1 METLLQDL
9 KYGIRM
15 LVKNP
20 GFTAIAVIALALGIG
35 PTTAIFSVVNAVLL
49 KPLPFVEPSQLLMVY
64 ETNLQRGF
72 NRGTMSYP
80 NFADMRDQNQV
91 FEKMSSYHSGDFI
104 LTGRGEPLRLQGAV
118 VNADLFPLLGV
129 KASLGRT
136 FLPDED
142 KPGSV
147 RVVVLSNR
155 LWRNHFNS
163 DPGVVGNSLVLDGKN
178 FTVVG
183 VMPEGFQFPVQN
195 EPVELWSTIAGEASG
210 EDPMTSHRGAH
221 YMNAIARLKP
231 GVTIEQARADLET
244 IAGRLEQQYPDTN
257 SHRGVFIESALESLV
272 TDVRLALLVI
282 LGAVGCVLLIA
293 CANVANLLLARAT
306 SRHKEMAI
314 RAALGASRLR
324 VMRQLLTESIFL
336 AILGGSIGL
345 LLALWGTSLLVSII
359 GNDVPRSAEIGID
372 GRVLGFTLL
381 VSLLTGVVFGLVP
394 ALHSSKTDLTESL
407 KEGGRGSTEGSRRNT
422 MRGALVIIEVAIAV
436 VLLAGAG
443 LLIQSLLRLQHV
455 NPGFNP
461 KNVLSFSLGLPEVKY
476 STQKQIDFFNEII
489 SRIESLP
496 GVQAASAVLPLPLG
510 SDRIRIT
517 FETEGRSIPRS
528 ELPASEYRAVA
539 LNYFRTM
546 GIPLLKGR
554 DFDERDSRQSTQV
567 IVVNEDFAQRF
578 FPGDD
583 AIGKHIKPGMS
594 NGEDKPAWREIVGI
608 VGSVHHLSLSSEP
621 TPEYYVP
628 HTQMPF
634 DSMTIVARTEGDP
647 RALISAVQR
656 EVRALDSELPVYNI
670 KTLEECVAASVAQP
684 RFNTVLLAIFA
695 GIALVLTAVGLFG
708 VMSYTVR
715 QRTHEI
721 GIRMAL
727 GAAETDVLKMV
738 VRQGM
743 TLAGIGMG
751 IGLAGVY
758 FLTQLIT
765 SMLFGIGATDPLTF
779 VAISVVL
786 AIVALGACFVPAR
799 RATRV
804 DPMVALRYE

>member
-20 GFTAIAVIALALGIG
+20 GFTAIAVIALAPGIG

-80 NFADMRDQNQV
+80 NFADVRDQNQV

-670 KTLEECVAASVAQP
+670 KTLEEYVAASVAQP

-727 GAAETDVLKMV
+727 GAAQTDVLKMV

-751 IGLAGVY
+751 IGLAGAY

>member
-20 GFTAIAVIALALGIG
+20 GFTAIAVIALAPGIG

-80 NFADMRDQNQV
+80 NFADVRDQNQV

-634 DSMTIVARTEGDP
+634 DSITIVARTEGDP
-647 RALISAVQR
+647 RARISAVQR

-670 KTLEECVAASVAQP
+670 KTLEEYVAASVAQP

-727 GAAETDVLKMV
+727 GAAQTDVLKMV

-751 IGLAGVY
+751 IGLAGAY

>member
-35 PTTAIFSVVNAVLL
+35 ATTAIFSVVNAVLL
-49 KPLPFVEPSQLLMVY
+49 KPLPFVEPGRLLMVY

-80 NFADMRDQNQV
+80 NFADVRDQNQV

-163 DPGVVGNSLVLDGKN
+163 DPGVVGSSLVFDGKN

-183 VMPEGFQFPVQN
+183 VMPDGFQFPVQN
-195 EPVELWSTIAGEASG
+195 EPVELWSTVAGDASG

-257 SHRGVFIESALESLV
+257 SHRGVFIESALEGLV
-272 TDVRLALLVI
+272 VDVRLALLVI

-324 VMRQLLTESIFL
+324 VMRQLLTESILL

-345 LLALWGTSLLVSII
+345 LLALWGTNLLVSII

-381 VSLLTGVVFGLVP
+381 VSLVTGVVFGLVP

-476 STQKQIDFFNEII
+476 STQKQIDFFNEIVA
-489 SRIESLP
+489 RIESLP
-496 GVQAASAVLPLPLG
+496 GVQTASAVLPLPLG

-554 DFDERDSRQSTQV
+554 DFDERDTRKATPV
-567 IVVNEDFAQRF
+567 IVVNEDFAQRY
-578 FPGDD
+578 FPGEDS
-583 AIGKHIKPGMS
+583 IGKHIKPGMS

-670 KTLEECVAASVAQP
+670 KTLEEYVAASVAQP

-743 TLAGIGMG
+743 TLAGIGMAA
-751 IGLAGVY
+751 GLAGAY
-758 FLTQLIT
+758 FLTRLMT

>member
-1 METLLQDL
+1 MEAVLQDL
-9 KYGIRM
+9 RYGIRM

-35 PTTAIFSVVNAVLL
+35 ATTAIFSVVNAVLL
-49 KPLPFVEPSQLLMVY
+49 RPLPFVEPGRLLMVY

-72 NRGTMSYP
+72 NRGSVSYP
-80 NFADMRDQNQV
+80 NFADLRDQNHV

-104 LTGRGEPLRLQGAV
+104 LTGRGEPLRLQGAI
-118 VNADLFPLLGV
+118 VNADLFQLLGV
-129 KASLGRT
+129 TASLGRT

-142 KPGSV
+142 KPGDG
-147 RVVVLSNR
+147 RVVILSNR
-155 LWRNHFNS
+155 LWRTHFNS
-163 DPGVVGNSLVLDGKN
+163 DPGVLGNSLVLDGKN

-324 VMRQLLTESIFL
+324 VMRQLLTESILL

-345 LLALWGTSLLVSII
+345 LLALWGTNLLVSII
-359 GNDVPRSAEIGID
+359 GNDVPRSAEIGMD

-476 STQKQIDFFNEII
+476 STQKQIDFFNQIV
-489 SRIESLP
+489 SRIESIP
-496 GVQAASAVLPLPLG
+496 GVQVASAVLPLPLS

-517 FETEGRSIPRS
+517 FETEGRSIPRG

-546 GIPLLKGR
+546 GIPLLQGR
-554 DFDERDSRQSTQV
+554 AFDERDSRQSTQV
-567 IVVNEDFAQRF
+567 IVVNEDFAERY

-583 AIGKHIKPGMS
+583 PIGKHIKPSIS
-594 NGEDKPAWREIVGI
+594 NGEDKQFWREIVGI
-608 VGSVHHLSLSSEP
+608 VGSVRHLGLSAEP

-628 HTQMPF
+628 HTQLPF

-670 KTLEECVAASVAQP
+670 KTLEEYVAGSVAQP

-751 IGLAGVY
+751 AGLASAY
-758 FLTQLIT
+758 FLTRLMT

-786 AIVALGACFVPAR
+786 GIVALGACFVPAR

>member
-80 NFADMRDQNQV
+80 NFADVRDQNQV

-293 CANVANLLLARAT
+293 CANVANLLLARAR

-670 KTLEECVAASVAQP
+670 KTLEEYVAASVAQP

-727 GAAETDVLKMV
+727 GAAQTDVLKMV

-751 IGLAGVY
+751 IGLAGAY

>member
-35 PTTAIFSVVNAVLL
+35 ATTAIFSVVNAVLL
-49 KPLPFVEPSQLLMVY
+49 KPLPFVEPSRLLMVY

-80 NFADMRDQNQV
+80 NFADVRDQNQV

-163 DPGVVGNSLVLDGKN
+163 DPGVVGSSLVFDGKN

-183 VMPEGFQFPVQN
+183 VMPAGFQFPVQN
-195 EPVELWSTIAGEASG
+195 EPVELWSTVAGDASG

-231 GVTIEQARADLET
+231 RVTIEQARADLET

-272 TDVRLALLVI
+272 ADVRLALLVI

-324 VMRQLLTESIFL
+324 VLRQLLTESIL
-336 AILGGSIGL
+336 LSIAGGSFGL
-345 LLALWGTSLLVSII
+345 LLALWGTTLLVSII
-359 GNDVPRSAEIGID
+359 GDDLPRSADIGID

-476 STQKQIDFFNEII
+476 STQKQIDFFNEIVA
-489 SRIESLP
+489 RIESLP
-496 GVQAASAVLPLPLG
+496 GVQAASAVLPLPLA

-554 DFDERDSRQSTQV
+554 DFDERDTRKATPV
-567 IVVNEDFAQRF
+567 IVVNEDFAQRY
-578 FPGDD
+578 FPGEDP
-583 AIGKHIKPGMS
+583 IGKHIKPGMS

-608 VGSVHHLSLSSEP
+608 VGSVHHLSLSAEP

-634 DSMTIVARTEGDP
+634 DSMTIVARTEGEP

-670 KTLEECVAASVAQP
+670 KTLEEYLAASVAQP

-743 TLAGIGMG
+743 TLAGIGMAA
-751 IGLAGVY
+751 GLAGAY
-758 FLTQLIT
+758 FLTRLMT
-765 SMLFGIGATDPLTF
+765 SMLFGIGATDLLTF

-799 RATRV
+799 RAAKV
-804 DPMVALRYE
+804 DPMIALRYE

>member
-1 METLLQDL
+1 
-9 KYGIRM
+9 
-15 LVKNP
+15 
-20 GFTAIAVIALALGIG
+20 
-35 PTTAIFSVVNAVLL
+35 VL
-49 KPLPFVEPSQLLMVY
+49 
-64 ETNLQRGF
+64 R
-72 NRGTMSYP
+72 
-80 NFADMRDQNQV
+80 
-91 FEKMSSYHSGDFI
+91 
-104 LTGRGEPLRLQGAV
+104 
-118 VNADLFPLLGV
+118 
-129 KASLGRT
+129 
-136 FLPDED
+136 
-142 KPGSV
+142 
-147 RVVVLSNR
+147 
-155 LWRNHFNS
+155 
-163 DPGVVGNSLVLDGKN
+163 NSLVLGGKN
-178 FTVVG
+178 YTVIG
-183 VMPEGFQFPVQN
+183 VMPEGFQFPIQN
-195 EPVELWSTIAGEASG
+195 EPVELWTTVALESGG
-210 EDPMTSHRGAH
+210 EDPMTAHRGAH

-231 GVTIEQARADLET
+231 GVPMEQARAEMDT

-272 TDVRLALLVI
+272 VDVRLALLVI

-306 SRHKEMAI
+306 GRHKEMAI
-314 RAALGASRLR
+314 RSALGASRLR
-324 VMRQLLTESIFL
+324 VVRQLLTESMVLSI
-336 AILGGSIGL
+336 AGGSLGL

-359 GNDVPRSAEIGID
+359 GSDVPRSAQIGMD

-381 VSLLTGVVFGLVP
+381 LSLLTGVVFGLVP

-407 KEGGRGSTEGSRRNT
+407 KDGGRGSTEGSRRNA
-422 MRGALVIIEVAIAV
+422 MRGALVIVEVAIAV

-476 STQKQIDFFNEII
+476 TTQKQIDFFNELV

-496 GVQAASAVLPLPLG
+496 GVQAASAVMPLPLS

-517 FETEGRSIPRS
+517 FETEGRSIPRG
-528 ELPASEYRAVA
+528 ELPASDYRAVA

-554 DFDERDSRQSTQV
+554 DFDERDNRQSTPV
-567 IVVNEDFAQRF
+567 IVVNEDFAQKY

-583 AIGKHIKPGMS
+583 PIGKHIKPGIS
-594 NGEDKPAWREIVGI
+594 NGEDKPIWREIVGI
-608 VGSVHHLSLSSEP
+608 VGSVRHLSLSAEP

-628 HTQMPF
+628 HTQLPF
-634 DSMTIVARTEGDP
+634 DSMTVVARTEGDP
-647 RALISAVQR
+647 RTLISAVQR
-656 EVRALDSELPVYNI
+656 EVRAVDSDLPVYNI
-670 KTLEECVAASVAQP
+670 NPLEEYVAASVAQP
-684 RFNTVLLAIFA
+684 RFNTLLLAIFA

-708 VMSYTVR
+708 VMSYTVT

-727 GAAETDVLKMV
+727 GAAQTDVLKMV

-743 TLAGIGMG
+743 TLVGIGMVA
-751 IGLAGVY
+751 GLAGAY
-758 FLTQLIT
+758 FLTQLMT